1 MITAGRNRTP
11 GWREMQDE
19 LASLSDDSVHI
30 VAEGAGHY
38 VHHDAADVI
47 IQAVNDVV
55 RRAGLA

>member
-1 MITAGRNRTP
+1 
-11 GWREMQDE
+11 MQDE

-30 VAEGAGHY
+30 VAEGADHY

-47 IQAVNDVV
+47 IQAVKDVV